1 MTHFDV
7 FNGDADGICALQQ
20 LRLSNPLESTL
31 VTGVK
36 RDIQLLERVNAQ
48 KGDRVIALDISLDK
62 NRAGLTALLENEVE
76 VTYFDHHFSGDIP
89 QSPHLRAYIDTTP
102 DTCTSLLVDKY
113 LDGQQ
118 RLWAVVGA
126 FGDNFDDSAR
136 RAASSLDLSEDQL
149 ASLRQLGIL
158 INYNAYGMTL
168 DELHFHPD
176 RLFQELHPFKN
187 PMDFMN
193 ESASFV
199 KLRDGYEDDMA
210 KANALKPQIETEK
223 QAVYILPAETWASRV
238 SGVFGNH
245 LASSATERAHA
256 MLTKLEN
263 GGFRVSVRAPLATK
277 EGADELCRQF
287 ETGGGRKAAAG
298 INLLPS
304 EDYERFVEMFTR
316 TFA

>member
-1 MTHFDV
+1 MTHFDA

-20 LRLSNPLESTL
+20 LRLCDPLDSVL

-36 RDIQLLERVNAQ
+36 RDIQLLERVNAE
-48 KGDRVIALDISLDK
+48 KGDRVTALDISLDK
-62 NRAGLTALLENEVE
+62 NRAGLTALLENEVD
-76 VTYFDHHFSGDIP
+76 VTYFDHHFAGDIP
-89 QSPHLRAYIDTTP
+89 QSPYLQAHIDTTP

-136 RAASSLDLSEDQL
+136 RVAGSLELSEDQL

-176 RLFQELHPFKN
+176 KLFQELHPFKN
-187 PMDFMN
+187 PLDFIS
-193 ESASFV
+193 ESPSFV
-199 KLRDGYEDDMA
+199 KLRDGYEDDIA
-210 KANALKPQIETEK
+210 KANALKPEMQTEK
-223 QAVYILPAETWASRV
+223 QAVYILPAESWASRV
-238 SGVFGNH
+238 SGVFGNL
-245 LASSATERAHA
+245 LASNAPQRAHA
-256 MLTKLEN
+256 MLTQLES
-263 GGFRVSVRAPLATK
+263 GGFRVSVRAPLSVK

-304 EDYERFVEMFTR
+304 EDYGRFVETFTR
-316 TFA
+316 AFA